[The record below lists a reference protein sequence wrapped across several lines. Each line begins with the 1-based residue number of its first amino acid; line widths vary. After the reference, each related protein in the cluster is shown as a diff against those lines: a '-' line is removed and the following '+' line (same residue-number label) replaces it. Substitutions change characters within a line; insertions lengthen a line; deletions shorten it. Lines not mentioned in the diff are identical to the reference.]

1 MFKHIPTDFEKCE
14 LIEKDNKHFYN
25 TGKTVYPSITSLL
38 SLRSK
43 KGIEMWRN
51 KIGDEEADRIIKG
64 SQKVGTA
71 FHSINESYLKNMDG
85 MAGEDYEKDFEF
97 NPLFLFASIRDE
109 LDRIDNIRAQ
119 ECPLWSDEMEVAGTV
134 DCVADFDGVL
144 SIIDFKNSR
153 KKKTRSYCK
162 NYFMQA
168 TAYAKMWEERTG
180 EKIEQIVIIVA
191 SWDGQNTTF
200 VESVSD
206 WEEPLWDLLIE
217 YDELLAPTHPSHV

>member
-1 MFKHIPTDFEKCE
+1 MTFKHIPTKFDKCE
-14 LIEKDNKHFYN
+14 LIEKDNKHYYN
-25 TGKTVYPSITSLL
+25 TGNIVYPSITSLL

-43 KGIEMWRN
+43 RGIEMWRN
-51 KIGDEEADRIIKG
+51 KVGDEEADRIIKG

-71 FHSINESYLKNMDG
+71 FHSINEDYLQNKEIVG
-85 MAGEDYEKDFEF
+85 QYGEDFEF
-97 NPLFLFASIRDE
+97 QPLELFESVKSQ
-109 LDRIDNIRAQ
+109 LDMIDNIRAQ

-134 DCVADFDGVL
+134 DCVADFNGVP

-180 EKIEQIVIIVA
+180 QKIEQIVIIVA
-191 SWDGQNTTF
+191 SWDGNNTTF
-200 VESVSD
+200 VENTQD

-217 YDELLAPTHPSHV
+217 YDELLKPTHPNHI

>member
-1 MFKHIPTDFEKCE
+1 MAFKHIPTKFDKCE

-25 TGKTVYPSITSLL
+25 TGKIVYPSITSLL

-43 KGIEMWRN
+43 KGIDMWRA
-51 KIGDEEADRIIKG
+51 KVGEEEADRIIKG

-71 FHSINESYLKNMDG
+71 FHSVNESYLKNETPNYSKSG
-85 MAGEDYEKDFEF
+85 DYEFDPFDLFE
-97 NPLFLFASIRDE
+97 SVKED

-180 EKIEQIVIIVA
+180 QKIEQIVIIVA
-191 SWDGQNTTF
+191 SWDGNNTTF
-200 VESVSD
+200 VENTQD

-217 YDELLAPTHPSHV
+217 YDELLKPTHPNHI